1 MVKETE
7 YYDLLGVAVD
17 ADNVAIKKGYRK
29 AALRWHPDKN
39 QGNPEAELKFKEI
52 AEAYQV
58 LSDSNSRAVY
68 DEVGKEG
75 MQAQGEGAAGDVD
88 PMEFF
93 TMIFGGEG
101 FKDYIGELN
110 FLKMMFDNDE
120 EAEAEEEAEEGKK
133 KDSKETSDS
142 THVTL
147 HDGSEEKEK
156 TFAQMQR
163 ENKEKVKEQ
172 RKKFDAE
179 TIKKQREEEA
189 KKVKELADKL
199 KIKMDPV
206 VSHNTGNI
214 IDITSESWKKYEKT
228 ISQDI
233 EELKLESFGLEICH
247 LIGKVYIFKG
257 NSFLKSKKA
266 FTGGFHKFSSNFKQ
280 GKSTVKGMMDM
291 VSQASEA
298 QNTMEAMSQLE
309 AEEMDS
315 MDPYKKAE
323 YEQTMT
329 GKFISVAWAS
339 SKFEIQQ
346 TLYSVCSEV
355 LNEKGVSLEIRKLR
369 AQVLIEVGKMFSNA
383 ERGDEDGAEDSMIFE
398 KMMHDANSKRAR
410 DIKKGAVSQKNAI
423 PTPVTAK
430 TETSSSVPSS
440 VSDKIPTG
448 QVETSKETSSERKSK
463 FNFGGLKKK
472 FSL

>member
-1 MVKETE
+1 MVKDTQ
-7 YYDLLGVAVD
+7 YYDLLNVEVD
-17 ADNVAIKKGYRK
+17 ADDLAIKKGYRK

-39 QGNPEAELKFKEI
+39 QGNPEAEKMFKEI

-58 LSDSNSRAVY
+58 LSDPNSRAVY
-68 DEVGKEG
+68 DELGKEG
-75 MQAQGEGAAGDVD
+75 MQARGEGAAADVD
-88 PMEFF
+88 PKEFF

-120 EAEAEEEAEEGKK
+120 EAEEAEAEESKK
-133 KDSKETSDS
+133 KNQDT
-142 THVTL
+142 THVTV

-156 TFAQMQR
+156 TFTQMQQ
-163 ENKEKVKEQ
+163 ESKEKAKEQ
-172 RKKFDAE
+172 RKKFDTE

-189 KKVKELADKL
+189 KKVKDLSEKL
-199 KIKMDPV
+199 KVKMDPI
-206 VSHNTGNI
+206 VSHNTGTSLE
-214 IDITSESWKKYEKT
+214 ITSEFWKKFEKT

-233 EELKLESFGLEICH
+233 EDLKLESFGLEICH

-257 NSFLKSKKA
+257 TSFLKSKKA

-280 GKSTVKGMMDM
+280 GKDTVKGMMDM

-298 QNTMEAMSQLE
+298 QNTMEAMSQMESEDLD
-309 AEEMDS
+309 A

-323 YEQTMT
+323 FEQTMT

-346 TLYSVCSEV
+346 TLYAVCNEV
-355 LNEKGVSLEIRKLR
+355 LNEKGVSLDIRKLR
-369 AQVLIEVGKMFSNA
+369 AQVLIQMGGMFSKA
-383 ERGDEDGAEDSMIFE
+383 ERGEEDGAEDSMIFE
-398 KMMHDANSKRAR
+398 KMMHDANATKAR
-410 DIKKGAVSQKNAI
+410 DLKKASNS
-423 PTPVTAK
+423 AK
-430 TETSSSVPSS
+430 PMSVP
-440 VSDKIPTG
+440 VKEEAPIEKIEVPANGT
-448 QVETSKETSSERKSK
+448 EKKSRFG
-463 FNFGGLKKK
+463 FNGLKKK